1 MGLGVLNYTKLDHV
15 PGTVLLDDRA
25 VDADESQILVSLKR
39 DTGRNAHIVLV
50 PQPSDDPNDPLNWP
64 RWQCD
69 FVMAIIL
76 MGALLYTSIM
86 TPMMSAAQVTI
97 AMDLGVPIAKVSQLS
112 GYQVLVVAA
121 LGYFSLRFVGLM

>member
-1 MGLGVLNYTKLDHV
+1 MGLGVLKGTSSQSSKANLDHKMPHV
-15 PGTVLLDDRA
+15 PGTVILN
-25 VDADESQILVSLKR
+25 DEAAHSEEATGGLKHG
-39 DTGRNAHIVLV
+39 TGKNAHIVLA
-50 PQPSDDPNDPLNWP
+50 PQPSEDPNDPLNWP
-64 RWQCD
+64 RWQRD

-76 MGALLYTSIM
+76 MGALLYASIM

-121 LGYFSLRFVGLM
+121 LG